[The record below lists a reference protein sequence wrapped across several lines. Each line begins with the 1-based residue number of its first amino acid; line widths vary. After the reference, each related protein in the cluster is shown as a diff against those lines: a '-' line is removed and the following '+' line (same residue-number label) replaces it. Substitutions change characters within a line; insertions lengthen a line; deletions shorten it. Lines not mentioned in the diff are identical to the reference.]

1 MKIKNIIFNPDR
13 LAKLEKPPGKIPNS
27 RFNLPVLM
35 VILMGIFA
43 GLAFSP
49 FINTSASEKSSLPYI
64 LEENPTP
71 IPGDT
76 FDGKKLALLPAAIKN
91 EETSSEKSDLE
102 FASYRYHSWDIPDDI
117 TAGNDFWIEIDLT
130 NQRLYAFRDNQI
142 INGFKVSTGTSD
154 HRTVTGTFK
163 IFTKYPAITMTGP
176 GYDLEG
182 VPFSM
187 FFYKGYAVHGTYWH
201 NNFGTPMSHGCV
213 NMNSDDAAWIYENAP
228 VGTYIMVHY

>member
-1 MKIKNIIFNPDR
+1 MKIKEFISIPDYLASIDKPHGKKPNIPY
-13 LAKLEKPPGKIPNS
+13 
-27 RFNLPVLM
+27 NLSVLT
-35 VILMGIFA
+35 VILFGIFA
-43 GLAFSP
+43 GSAFSP
-49 FINTSASEKSSLPYI
+49 YVNTPLAEKRSIPHFF
-64 LEENPTP
+64 EVNPTP
-71 IPGDT
+71 IPGDAY
-76 FDGKKLALLPAAIKN
+76 DGKKIALLPAAKI
-91 EETSSEKSDLE
+91 EGALPEKSDLD

-117 TAGNDFWIEIDLT
+117 SVGNDFWIEIDLT
-130 NQRLYAFRDNQI
+130 NQRLYAYRDNQL
-142 INGFKVSTGTSD
+142 INAFKVSTGTSN

-187 FFYKGYAVHGTYWH
+187 FFYKGYAIHGTYWH

-213 NMNSDDAAWIYENAP
+213 NMNTDDAAWIYKNAP